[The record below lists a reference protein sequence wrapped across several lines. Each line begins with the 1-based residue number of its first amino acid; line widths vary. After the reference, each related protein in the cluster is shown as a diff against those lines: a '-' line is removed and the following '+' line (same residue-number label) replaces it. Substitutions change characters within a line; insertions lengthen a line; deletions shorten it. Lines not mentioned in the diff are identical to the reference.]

1 MIENFYVEFKGRK
14 VIEVHAEKNEELL
27 RQMVSMDDGAKMLG
41 ECALV
46 PYDSPINNS
55 GILFYNT
62 LFDENASCHL
72 ALGRGFSNC
81 IKDFDKLGV
90 NTSMIHVDFMIGD
103 STLDIVGE
111 TKDGRKIQI
120 FKGGNW
126 AF

>member
-1 MIENFYVEFKGRK
+1 
-14 VIEVHAEKNEELL
+14 
-27 RQMVSMDDGAKMLG
+27 MLA

-46 PYDSPINNS
+46 PYFSPINNS
-55 GILFYNT
+55 VILFYNT

-81 IKDFDKLGV
+81 IKDFDKYTQEDFDNMGV

-111 TKDGRKIQI
+111 TKDGKKIQI
-120 FKGGNW
+120 FKNGNW